1 MARPLI
7 ERRLSE
13 IGERLRRLRADVA
26 VTEEQISHLADEA
39 DEADEA
45 RVRHLVSETPLSER
59 GRREADGQVHAMS
72 RHREDLLAEVLRLEI
87 TQDELLD
94 RMTVER

>member
-26 VTEEQISHLADEA
+26 VTEEQLSHLADEA
-39 DEADEA
+39 DDA
-45 RVRHLVSETPLSER
+45 RVRHLVSETPLSGRER
-59 GRREADGQVHAMS
+59 RDADGQVHAMA
-72 RHREDLLAEVLRLEI
+72 RHREDLLAEVLRLEV

>member
-26 VTEEQISHLADEA
+26 VTEEQLAHLSGEA
-39 DEADEA
+39 DDA

-59 GRREADGQVHAMS
+59 ERRDAEGQVTALA

-94 RMTVER
+94 RMTVEG

>member
-1 MARPLI
+1 MTRRLI

-13 IGERLRRLRADVA
+13 IGERLRRLRVDVA
-26 VTEEQISHLADEA
+26 IAEEQLAHLSDEA
-39 DEADEA
+39 DDA

-59 GRREADGQVHAMS
+59 ERRDAERQVAAIA

-94 RMTVER
+94 RMTVEG

>member
-1 MARPLI
+1 MTRRLI

-13 IGERLRRLRADVA
+13 IGERLRRLRVDVA
-26 VTEEQISHLADEA
+26 VTEEQLAHHSEEA
-39 DEADEA
+39 DDA

-59 GRREADGQVHAMS
+59 ERRDAERQVAAS
-72 RHREDLLAEVLRLEI
+72 ASHREDLLAEVLRLEI

-94 RMTVER
+94 RMTVEG

>member
-39 DEADEA
+39 DEA

-72 RHREDLLAEVLRLEI
+72 RHR
-87 TQDELLD
+87 
-94 RMTVER
+94 

>member
-26 VTEEQISHLADEA
+26 VTEEQLAHLSGEA
-39 DEADEA
+39 DDA
-45 RVRHLVSETPLSER
+45 RVRATVAEAVGRGASTRDAATEAARLLGVS
-59 GRREADGQVHAMS
+59 RRRAYRLALEA
-72 RHREDLLAEVLRLEI
+72 
-87 TQDELLD
+87 
-94 RMTVER
+94 

>member
-39 DEADEA
+39 DDA